1 MSQGEPIW
9 RRYARFLRD
18 DPARD
23 VDDELAFHVD
33 RLVADELAAG
43 HDRAEAERR
52 AAERMGDLARA
63 RTESRRIR
71 RRGLQR
77 RERSVH
83 FAGLGRDLFYTA
95 RSLRGTPLFTVVAAL
110 TLALGIGANTAVF
123 SVLDHVALRPLPY
136 RDPDRLVAIWEHNV
150 VRQRPRNVV
159 NPQNALDW
167 RARARS
173 FQSFAIFTFS
183 GLTFTGGG
191 DAERVEGRLVTS
203 NFFDVLGVRPLL
215 GRTFTPADST
225 AGAPRTLVLSHGLWR
240 RRFGGDS
247 TIVGRMVTTAGS
259 QALVIGVM
267 PERFRPTADE
277 EFWEPVPIGP
287 AVQRRGRLAMV
298 IARLADGVTP
308 AQAAAEMRAIARDL
322 EREYPDFNT
331 GWTVDVTPLLDDVVG
346 EAGRK
351 LTLALGAVALVLL
364 IACANVGNLILVR
377 AAARRHEMAVRT
389 ALGAARARLARLW
402 LAECGLLTLLG
413 VAMGLA
419 VAWLAV
425 RGIVTLAPPDIP
437 RLDDVRLDA
446 RIFAFTGAVAA
457 AVALALGLGAAV
469 GSAPSAADSLRAA
482 DGRLTASVRAR
493 RFRSGLV
500 VVQVALALVLLHGA
514 GLLIRTLG
522 NVQRVSPG
530 FDPAQLATA
539 TVGLPGALYREPAQW
554 TAFFRRAT
562 EALRAQPGVVEA
574 GFINAMPLTGI
585 GYATAFRAL
594 DRAEPPRGQMPVADI
609 RVADEGYFRAL
620 RLPVLAGRA
629 LTPRDDSL
637 PLVMVNATLA
647 SQLWPGGSALGQRLQ
662 VHWND
667 PDRFV
672 TIVGVIRDT
681 PSEGLDRR
689 PRPTIYYAPEGSPA
703 SGYTLVVRSAVD
715 PASMRGVF
723 QRVIRQLDPSIAVRN
738 VATMRQTVERSL
750 AARRSPAFL
759 LGLFAALALVI
770 ATVGL
775 YGVLAY
781 AVGLRTKE
789 IGVRVALGA
798 RPTAVM
804 WLVVRGGLALGG
816 LGVAIGAA
824 AALAATSA
832 LRDLLF
838 GLEPTDL
845 ATFAGVAAL
854 LLAGSV
860 VASWIPAWRASRVD
874 PTEVI
879 RAE

>member
-1 MSQGEPIW
+1 
-9 RRYARFLRD
+9 
-18 DPARD
+18 
-23 VDDELAFHVD
+23 
-33 RLVADELAAG
+33 
-43 HDRAEAERR
+43 
-52 AAERMGDLARA
+52 
-63 RTESRRIR
+63 
-71 RRGLQR
+71 
-77 RERSVH
+77 
-83 FAGLGRDLFYTA
+83 
-95 RSLRGTPLFTVVAAL
+95 
-110 TLALGIGANTAVF
+110 
-123 SVLDHVALRPLPY
+123 
-136 RDPDRLVAIWEHNV
+136 
-150 VRQRPRNVV
+150 
-159 NPQNALDW
+159 
-167 RARARS
+167 
-173 FQSFAIFTFS
+173 
-183 GLTFTGGG
+183 
-191 DAERVEGRLVTS
+191 
-203 NFFDVLGVRPLL
+203 
-215 GRTFTPADST
+215 
-225 AGAPRTLVLSHGLWR
+225 
-240 RRFGGDS
+240 
-247 TIVGRMVTTAGS
+247 
-259 QALVIGVM
+259 
-267 PERFRPTADE
+267 
-277 EFWEPVPIGP
+277 
-287 AVQRRGRLAMV
+287 
-298 IARLADGVTP
+298 
-308 AQAAAEMRAIARDL
+308 
-322 EREYPDFNT
+322 
-331 GWTVDVTPLLDDVVG
+331 
-346 EAGRK
+346 
-351 LTLALGAVALVLL
+351 
-364 IACANVGNLILVR
+364 
-377 AAARRHEMAVRT
+377 
-389 ALGAARARLARLW
+389 
-402 LAECGLLTLLG
+402 
-413 VAMGLA
+413 
-419 VAWLAV
+419 
-425 RGIVTLAPPDIP
+425 
-437 RLDDVRLDA
+437 
-446 RIFAFTGAVAA
+446 
-457 AVALALGLGAAV
+457 
-469 GSAPSAADSLRAA
+469 
-482 DGRLTASVRAR
+482 
-493 RFRSGLV
+493 
-500 VVQVALALVLLHGA
+500 
-514 GLLIRTLG
+514 
-522 NVQRVSPG
+522 
-530 FDPAQLATA
+530 
-539 TVGLPGALYREPAQW
+539 
-554 TAFFRRAT
+554 
-562 EALRAQPGVVEA
+562 
-574 GFINAMPLTGI
+574 
-585 GYATAFRAL
+585 
-594 DRAEPPRGQMPVADI
+594 MPVADI